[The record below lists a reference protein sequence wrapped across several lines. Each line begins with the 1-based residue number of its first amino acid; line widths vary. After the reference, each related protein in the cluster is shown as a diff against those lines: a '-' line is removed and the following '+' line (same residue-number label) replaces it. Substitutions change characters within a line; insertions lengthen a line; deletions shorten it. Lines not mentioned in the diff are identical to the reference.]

1 MFVGEDERGYLG
13 LLKHVLDNGEYRV
26 DRTGVGTR
34 MIPHAVLEF
43 NIKDAFP
50 LLTTK
55 KVFFKGVAY
64 ELLWMLRG
72 DSNIKYLNDY
82 NVHIWDEW
90 ADQNGDLGPIYGVQ
104 WRSWMNLDGRKI
116 DQIAEVIE
124 GLKRS
129 PYSRRHLVSAWNVG
143 EIEYMHLPPCHFSF
157 QFTVFKERLN
167 CHLYQRSQDLCLGA
181 PFNIASYALL
191 TYMIA
196 KLVGMQPG
204 VLYTTVADAHIYET
218 HTAGAL
224 EQIGREPFEFPRL
237 EISGEQKSI
246 DDFKYEDFKVVNYKS
261 HDKIDM
267 PIAI

>member
-1 MFVGEDERGYLG
+1 
-13 LLKHVLDNGEYRV
+13 
-26 DRTGVGTR
+26 
-34 MIPHAVLEF
+34 
-43 NIKDAFP
+43 
-50 LLTTK
+50 
-55 KVFFKGVAY
+55 
-64 ELLWMLRG
+64 
-72 DSNIKYLNDY
+72 
-82 NVHIWDEW
+82 
-90 ADQNGDLGPIYGVQ
+90 
-104 WRSWMNLDGRKI
+104 
-116 DQIAEVIE
+116 
-124 GLKRS
+124 
-129 PYSRRHLVSAWNVG
+129 
-143 EIEYMHLPPCHFSF
+143 MHLPPCHFSF